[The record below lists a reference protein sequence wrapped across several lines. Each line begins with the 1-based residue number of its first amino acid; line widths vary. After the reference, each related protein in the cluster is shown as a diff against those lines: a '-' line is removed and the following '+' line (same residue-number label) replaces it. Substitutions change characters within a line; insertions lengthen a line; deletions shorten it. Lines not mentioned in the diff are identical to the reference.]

1 MRRHSLPEVKKE
13 VLDLDSDN
21 KDKVINLY
29 EITYKVR
36 TFTLKVPIRLTRQNK
51 YDLKIQASR
60 NSKAVERYQ
69 EDVYTNLIQM

>member
-21 KDKVINLY
+21 KDKVINRY

-36 TFTLKVPIRLTRQNK
+36 TFTLKVPIRLTRQNR

-69 EDVYTNLIQM
+69 EM